1 MAQVLRSPRAKND
14 IKRVLQY
21 TLKKW
26 GEGQAWEYSALIEE
40 ALDTVGV
47 DPARGKSVTAGPA
60 GVLRFHIRQT
70 GRDAR
75 HVLFYRIGV
84 DGTVEII
91 RLLHDSM
98 DFERHL
104 P

>member
-1 MAQVLRSPRAKND
+1 MAEVIRSPRARND

-21 TLKKW
+21 TIKKW
-26 GEGQAWEYSALIEE
+26 GKAQAGHYSALIEE
-40 ALDTVGV
+40 ALEAIGV
-47 DPARGKSVTAGPA
+47 DPARGQVVTSSRPEIFRYHVKQG
-60 GVLRFHIRQT
+60 
-70 GRDAR
+70 GRNAR
-75 HVLFYRIGV
+75 HFLFYRIGM

-98 DFERHL
+98 DFDRHL